1 MASKYMDLDDI
12 LNDTDFGDI
21 FTIKPKAPA
30 ISADS
35 RLIESFEEINRFID
49 ENQRAPQESSDISER
64 KLFSRLQS
72 LRGDSFKCELLQQYD
87 RHTLLSKNIE
97 HPQSIDD
104 LLQDDFLANLLND
117 DKDSDIFTLKHI
129 THSSER
135 QETDFVAR
143 RKPCKNFA
151 EYEPLFKQCQQ
162 ELKAGIRKLIRF
174 NESNLMEKT
183 FFIINGVLGY
193 LETIYDLAK
202 DKNSKLD
209 GRTYCVFENGTESN
223 MLFRSLGKMLY
234 DNGQIVSSSNSDDLA
249 AFNQGFATVDN
260 QDKATGFIYIL
271 KSKSKSPKIA
281 DVENLF
287 KIGYSTTPVE
297 ERIKNAENDPTYLMA
312 PVEIIA
318 VYECYNLNPQKF
330 EHIIHTFFAEAGLKI
345 DVFTENNQR
354 ITPREWFV
362 LPLPVINQAIELI
375 ISGGI
380 ISYHYNWTNGQI
392 VKN

>member
-1 MASKYMDLDDI
+1 MKTSERHK
-12 LNDTDFGDI
+12 N
-21 FTIKPKAPA
+21 PA
-30 ISADS
+30 I
-35 RLIESFEEINRFID
+35 F
-49 ENQRAPQESSDISER
+49 PER

-72 LRGDSFKCELLQQYD
+72 LRTDSLKCELLQQYD
-87 RHTLLSKNIE
+87 RYALLSQE
-97 HPQSIDD
+97 LAPPQSIDD
-104 LLQDDFLANLLND
+104 LLQDNFLANLLNED
-117 DKDSDIFTLKHI
+117 GDSDIFTLKHI

-151 EYEPLFKQCQQ
+151 KYEPLFKQCQQ
-162 ELKAGIRKLIRF
+162 ELKTGNRKLIRF
-174 NESNLMEKT
+174 NESNLTEKT

-193 LETIYDLAK
+193 LETIHDLTK

-249 AFNQGFATVDN
+249 AFNRGFTPLTD
-260 QDKATGFIYIL
+260 QDKSTGFIYVL
-271 KSKSKSPKIA
+271 KSKSNNPKISGI
-281 DVENLF
+281 DNLY

-312 PVEIIA
+312 PVEIVA

-330 EHIIHTFFAEAGLKI
+330 EHIIHTFFAESGLKI

-362 LPLPVINQAIELI
+362 LLLPIINQAIELI
-375 ISGGI
+375 ISGRI
-380 ISYHYNWTNGQI
+380 IDYHYNRTNGQI

>member
-1 MASKYMDLDDI
+1 MDELDNLLDEI
-12 LNDTDFGDI
+12 LSDPDFGDI

-30 ISADS
+30 ISTDS

-49 ENQRAPQESSDISER
+49 ENQRIPQESSDISER

-72 LRGDSFKCELLQQYD
+72 LRTDSLKCELLQQYD
-87 RHTLLSKNIE
+87 RHTLLAQE
-97 HPQSIDD
+97 TAQPQSIDD
-104 LLQDDFLANLLND
+104 LLQDKFLANLLNND
-117 DKDSDIFTLKHI
+117 GDSGIFTLKHVP
-129 THSSER
+129 HSSER

-151 EYEPLFKQCQQ
+151 KYEPLFKQCQQ
-162 ELKAGIRKLIRF
+162 ELKTGGRKLIRF
-174 NESNLMEKT
+174 NESNLTDKT
-183 FFIINGVLGY
+183 FFIINGILGY
-193 LETIYDLAK
+193 LETIHDLTK

-249 AFNQGFATVDN
+249 TFNRGFIPITN
-260 QDKATGFIYIL
+260 QDKSTGFIYVL
-271 KSKSKSPKIA
+271 KSKSNNPKITGI
-281 DVENLF
+281 ENLY

-318 VYECYNLNPQKF
+318 IYECYNLNPQKF
-330 EHIIHTFFAEAGLKI
+330 EHIIHMFFAESGLKI

-362 LPLPVINQAIELI
+362 LPLPIINQAIELI
-375 ISGGI
+375 ISGRI
-380 ISYHYNWTNGQI
+380 IDYHYNRTNSEI
-392 VKN
+392 IRN